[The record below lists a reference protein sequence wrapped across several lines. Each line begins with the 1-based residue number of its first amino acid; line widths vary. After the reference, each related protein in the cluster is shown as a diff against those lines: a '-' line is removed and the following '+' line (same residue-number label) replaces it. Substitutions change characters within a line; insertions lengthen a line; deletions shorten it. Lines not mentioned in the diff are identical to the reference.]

1 MKERDGTQERR
12 RQPRLFMDLPIEYR
26 LNDRPLP
33 HGGIVVNGSTKGFLV
48 YSIKDIPIGTRLK
61 ITVLF
66 PKGFE
71 LTNFEVLTEVVRKD
85 QFSEKDWEGYQYGLK
100 FVQIGEEDFQKLV
113 QLLSLI
119 HFERRGS
126 QDPSNLSAKMD

>member
-1 MKERDGTQERR
+1 
-12 RQPRLFMDLPIEYR
+12 MDLPIEYR
-26 LNDRPLP
+26 VQNGPLA
-33 HGGIVVNGSTKGFLV
+33 HGGLVINGSMKGFLI
-48 YSIKDIPIGTRLK
+48 YSIKDMPIGTKLN

-85 QFSEKDWEGYQYGLK
+85 RFEEETWEGYQYGLK
-100 FVQIGEEDFQKLV
+100 FIQIKDEDFKKLI

-119 HFERRGS
+119 NFEGGKCQRAPS
-126 QDPSNLSAKMD
+126 DMSIPSNV